1 MSNNTIESLL
11 EPSRISC
18 ATSLSSKK
26 KSLQLVAQL
35 IEGSLDINEDD
46 DEGVDMDVM
55 DALAAR
61 ERLGCTGMGHG
72 IAIPHGR
79 VDFIS
84 EPIGAL
90 LTLSE
95 AIPFDAPDDVPVDIV
110 FGLLMPED
118 ANEEHLNILAS
129 LARFFKSPENR
140 DAIRRSANA
149 EEILQTLI
157 ERGMNK
163 DDTVSDDTAMEQPG
177 RHNESKQ
184 TNGSTHPDC

>member
-1 MSNNTIESLL
+1 MSHSTLGSLL
-11 EPSRISC
+11 NTSRITC
-18 ATSLSSKK
+18 GASLSSKK
-26 KSLQLVAQL
+26 KSLQYVAQL
-35 IEGSLDINEDD
+35 MEDSLDINDDDD

-90 LTLSE
+90 LTLTE
-95 AIPFDAPDDVPVDIV
+95 AVPFDAPDDIPVDIV
-110 FGLLMPED
+110 FGLLIPED
-118 ANEEHLNILAS
+118 QNEQHLHILAS
-129 LARFFKSPENR
+129 LARFFNSPENR
-140 DAIRRSANA
+140 EAIRQSRNP

-157 ERGMNK
+157 KR
-163 DDTVSDDTAMEQPG
+163 DTSSSASSPKQPPDSDEDEKP
-177 RHNESKQ
+177 
-184 TNGSTHPDC
+184 